1 MALFSRKPRPF
12 DRSATLAL
20 AEAAR
25 ARGRRKKA
33 IALYRKVL
41 DADPKDLTVHGKIAP
56 LLAKAGKRD
65 EALASFRVA
74 WEGQFRAGFVDR
86 ALAVLRQAVDLY
98 PEEIALWEEI
108 ARLHLQR
115 GRRADAVS
123 ALVEAGGRLW
133 KSRQPLAAVKA
144 LRRALE
150 IEPWQPEATMLLARA
165 LAKDGR
171 IDDALSLLDG
181 LGTRVR
187 GKALRRARR
196 LAFFLSPTPAR
207 LWRWLRAVLG
217 GR

>member
-1 MALFSRKPRPF
+1 MGLFSRKPKPF
-12 DRSATLAL
+12 DRTATLAL

-25 ARGRRKKA
+25 TSGRRKKA

-41 DADPKDLTVHGKIAP
+41 EADPKDLTVHGKIAP

-65 EALASFRVA
+65 EALASFRAA

-86 ALAVLRQAVDLY
+86 ALAVLRQAVDHF
-98 PEEIALWEEI
+98 PQEIALWEEI

-115 GRRADAVS
+115 GRRADAV
-123 ALVEAGGRLW
+123 AAMVEAGGRLW
-133 KSRQPLAAVKA
+133 RSRQPLGAVKA

-150 IEPWQPEATMLLARA
+150 IEPWHPEATMMLARA

-171 IDDALSLLDG
+171 IDDALSLLDA

-187 GKALRRARR
+187 GRILRRSRR

-207 LWRWLRAVLG
+207 LWRWLRSALG

>member
-1 MALFSRKPRPF
+1 MALFSRKPKPF
-12 DRSATLAL
+12 DRTATLAL

-41 DADPKDLTVHGKIAP
+41 EVDPRDLTVHGKIAP
-56 LLAKAGKRD
+56 LLARAGKRD
-65 EALASFRVA
+65 EALASFRAA

-98 PEEIALWEEI
+98 PEENALWEEM

-115 GRRADAVS
+115 GRRADAV
-123 ALVEAGGRLW
+123 AAMVEAGERLW
-133 KSRQPLAAVKA
+133 KRRQPLAAVKA

-150 IEPWQPEATMLLARA
+150 IEPWHPQATLLLARA

-171 IDDALSLLDG
+171 IDDALSLLDA
-181 LGTRVR
+181 LGARVR
-187 GKALRRARR
+187 GKVLRRVRR

-207 LWRWLRAVLG
+207 LWRWIRSAFG